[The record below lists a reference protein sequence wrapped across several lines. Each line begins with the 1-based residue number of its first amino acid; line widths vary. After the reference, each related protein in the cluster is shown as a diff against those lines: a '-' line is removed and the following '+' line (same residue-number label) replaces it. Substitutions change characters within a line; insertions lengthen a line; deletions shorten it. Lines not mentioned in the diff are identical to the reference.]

1 MSFNINGLFTRVPC
15 GSKKV
20 SKHQLLG
27 SYLRT
32 HGISFVG
39 VQEHHLTTHQFERCM
54 SNYLGKIRYECM
66 FNPNLAGRGGRA
78 LVWNQERR
86 CISAFS
92 LSCCILVATLEN
104 MDGQRLHVLSVH
116 FHHEHRLRREQWLQI
131 DKCSAHLR
139 GHVIMLADH
148 NSLIVPARDANKPA
162 EEKKNEILAA
172 GDTEVTVLAKVG
184 LTDAWPEIHHASPD
198 SRVSPPVGYTYGY

>member
-1 MSFNINGLFTRVPC
+1 MMNCDSPPQAPPFYSPVKLMSFNINGLFTRVQR

-20 SKHQLLG
+20 SKHKLLG

-39 VQEHHLTTHQFERCM
+39 VQEHHLTTHQSERCM
-54 SNYLGKIRYECM
+54 SKYLGKMGYECV
-66 FNPNLAGRGGRA
+66 FNHNLAGRGGTA
-78 LVWNQERR
+78 LVWKQEWR

-92 LSCCILVATLEN
+92 LSCRILVATLEN
-104 MDGQRLHVLSVH
+104 IDGQRLHVLGVH
-116 FHHEHRLRREQWLQI
+116 FHHEHTLRREQWLQI
-131 DKCSAHLR
+131 DKCCEHLR

-148 NSLIVPARDANKPA
+148 NSLIVPARDANEPA

-172 GDTEVTVLAKVG
+172 RDTEV
-184 LTDAWPEIHHASPD
+184 
-198 SRVSPPVGYTYGY
+198 